1 MKASERKAQIVEVAI
16 GLFGRKGFSGT
27 TTKRIAEAAG
37 ISEATIFKH
46 FPSKE
51 GLYAEAFRQ
60 TVGESAKDL
69 ISRLQSLADKQD
81 DEGLLRALFGAI
93 LYGYERD
100 RNLHR
105 MLLYAFLEQ
114 EAAENQQLREDIR
127 RYPLFAF
134 LARYIK
140 ERQGSRSA
148 SEPSIAWYA
157 RVG

>member
-1 MKASERKAQIVEVAI
+1 
-16 GLFGRKGFSGT
+16 
-27 TTKRIAEAAG
+27 
-37 ISEATIFKH
+37 
-46 FPSKE
+46 
-51 GLYAEAFRQ
+51 
-60 TVGESAKDL
+60 
-69 ISRLQSLADKQD
+69 
-81 DEGLLRALFGAI
+81 
-93 LYGYERD
+93 
-100 RNLHR
+100 